1 MLINISVI
9 ISIIASLFVI
19 KHFVNKKIITLI
31 ENRISN
37 IDGLRG
43 YLALGVF
50 FHHFIITYYWQK
62 TGIWQRSPENFYNNL
77 AELSVSMFFMITEYL
92 FFKVIL
98 KNDLDVKLFF
108 KKRFFRLVPIYYFV
122 VIIILLFVMIQ
133 TEFQLLVSIKR
144 FFLQLTGWLF
154 FLQPNLNDYIYTRN
168 ITASVTWTLKYEWLF
183 YIFVPILY
191 YLNKIKYLLNLL
203 FILILYICVFPIEI
217 NLFNIISFK
226 SSFFILFFLGML
238 FIKIENNFDI
248 KKFNFNNVFMSFI
261 NLSLILFLLL
271 YFESGYGFYQFLILG
286 LIFFSILSGNT
297 FFGILNLTL
306 SRALGEI
313 TYSFYLIHGLILF
326 LIFSML
332 FPNLIKTYNELYFLL
347 MPLTTIIITIIS
359 IYTYKLIELPMIEK
373 GKK

>member
-19 KHFVNKKIITLI
+19 KYFVNRKVIILI

-62 TGIWQRSPENFYNNL
+62 TGIWKRSPENFYNNL
-77 AELSVSMFFMITEYL
+77 AELSVALFFMITGYL

-98 KNDLDVKLFF
+98 KNDLDIKKFF

-122 VIIILLFVMIQ
+122 VMILILFVMIQ
-133 TEFQLLVSIKR
+133 TEFQLKVSIQEFLLR
-144 FFLQLTGWLF
+144 LTAWFFFLQT
-154 FLQPNLNDYIYTRN
+154 NINDYIYTNN

-203 FILILYICVFPIEI
+203 FILVLYISIFPIKI
-217 NLFNIISFK
+217 FLFN

-261 NLSLILFLLL
+261 NLTLILFLLF

-286 LIFFSILSGNT
+286 VIFFSILSGNT

-332 FPNLIKTYNELYFLL
+332 FPNLIKTYNELYFFL